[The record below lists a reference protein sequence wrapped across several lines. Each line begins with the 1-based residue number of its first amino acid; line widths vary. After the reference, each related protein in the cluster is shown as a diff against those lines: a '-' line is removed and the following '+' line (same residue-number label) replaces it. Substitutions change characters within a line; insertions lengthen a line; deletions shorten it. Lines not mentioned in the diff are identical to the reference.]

1 MRHVRG
7 STRVSTVSLAS
18 GAGNKGVGGGEPS
31 KSATSKQ
38 RKRVRE
44 VGETATF
51 VRKQDSSI
59 FGIVEG
65 LGLQYKMGICGDA
78 VHTDFYITIP
88 AFHTHDGLLI
98 TAAAAA
104 AAASHLKPVC

>member
-1 MRHVRG
+1 MRG

-78 VHTDFYITIP
+78 VHTEFYNHPCISHARRT
-88 AFHTHDGLLI
+88 FDYSRRRRRLLP
-98 TAAAAA
+98 
-104 AAASHLKPVC
+104 SQSPSC